1 MPKRQPFGTPSDST
15 RTSRTNSATG
25 PNKDID
31 SDQANYDN
39 TLAGS
44 FVLEPTFWDRI
55 SVRETIE
62 SIAMAIVL
70 AFAFK
75 TMQAEAYIIPTGSM
89 APTLM
94 GQHIEVAC
102 PECDYY
108 FQVGATFEGP
118 SSRISEEERPNR
130 RVLKVRCPLT
140 FEIRDLARGD
150 KAPLPKDKDGKTI
163 DPRPNDESFAGDR
176 IVVSKLDYLWGD
188 PKRWDVIVFK
198 YPGSAKD
205 NYIKRL
211 LGLPGETLT
220 INNGDVYVQPTI
232 KLDRNCLRATA
243 IARKPAQKLAKI
255 AIPVQD
261 SFYFSAAM
269 RQAGLPPAWIPD
281 SLPDADENGPG
292 WRQHRVAE
300 TQWKITADGDEPATY
315 QLSATANEPGKYD
328 WLRFRH
334 VVPRQAHW
342 QAIRSNQPLPDN
354 LINGPG
360 NLVTD
365 YYCYNDAML
374 IEHPITKETT
384 RNWDE
389 SRYGTNWVG
398 DLIADAEVTV
408 GPQGKLALDAVE
420 GGVHFLCEIDVA
432 TGDATLSSSISMDG
446 VQVQFVDPAQAEAEG
461 QASLKFSTPLR
472 GAGSYK
478 IRYANCDDR
487 IYLWINDQEV
497 ALPGDGCYRRSGKL
511 HPYFHPQDYGDARPL
526 GIGFQGGELSIQRLK
541 VFRDFFYLTKD
552 DFSNGM
558 TSLRHRAGQAIA
570 NLPGLYQYYE
580 NPTAWSRPDFQDL
593 YDVFDHDSPLN
604 WDDQAFTLMEDQFFP
619 MGDNSPQSEDARKWK
634 APPYVER
641 RFLIGRALMVYW
653 PHTWNSPPFW
663 PNFNRMRVIH

>member
-1 MPKRQPFGTPSDST
+1 MPKRQPFGTPDDSKRQPT
-15 RTSRTNSATG
+15 AKSSPG
-25 PNKDID
+25 PNKDKTRD
-31 SDQANYDN
+31 LASYDN
-39 TLAGS
+39 TMAGS

-102 PECDYY
+102 PECEYY

-118 SSRISEEERPNR
+118 SSRISETDRPKG
-130 RVLKVRCPLT
+130 RVIKVRCPLT
-140 FEIRDLARGD
+140 FEIRDLARGNG
-150 KAPLPKDKDGKTI
+150 APLPLDKEGKKI

-220 INNGDVYVQPTI
+220 INNGDVYVQPTVS
-232 KLDRNCLRATA
+232 LDRNRSRTST
-243 IARKPAQKLAKI
+243 IARKPAQKLAQI

-261 SFYFSAAM
+261 SYHFSAAM

-281 SLPDADENGPG
+281 TLPAADGNGPA
-292 WRQHRVAE
+292 WQHHRVASSE
-300 TQWKITADGDEPATY
+300 WKVKAEGTEPATY
-315 QLSATANEPGKYD
+315 QINTTQSEPGKYD

-334 VVPRQAHW
+334 IVPRQAHW
-342 QAIRSNQPLPDN
+342 QAVRSNQPLPDN
-354 LINGPG
+354 FLNSPG

-374 IEHPITKETT
+374 IRDNN
-384 RNWDE
+384 RNWDAF
-389 SRYGTNWVG
+389 RYGTNWVG
-398 DLIADAEVTV
+398 DLMADAEVTV

-432 TGDATLSSSISMDG
+432 SGEATLSSSISVDG
-446 VQVQFVDPAQAEAEG
+446 VQVQFVDLAQAAGAG
-461 QASLKFSTPLR
+461 QTSLKFPTPLR

-497 ALPGDGCYRRSGKL
+497 AIPGDGCYLRTGKL
-511 HPYFHPQDYGDARPL
+511 RPYFHPQDYGDARPL

-552 DFSNGM
+552 DFSNSM
-558 TSLRHRAGQAIA
+558 TSLRYRTGRALES
-570 NLPGLYQYYE
+570 LPALFQYYDD
-580 NPTAWSRPDFQDL
+580 PIAWSRTEYQEL
-593 YDVFDHDSPLN
+593 YDVFDHDAPLN
-604 WDDQAFTLMEDQFFP
+604 WDSAAFQLLEDQFFP
-619 MGDNSPQSEDARKWK
+619 MGDNSPQSEDARKWN
-634 APPYVER
+634 ARNYVER

-663 PNFNRMRVIH
+663 PNFNRMRLIH

>member
-1 MPKRQPFGTPSDST
+1 MPKRQPFGTPSDSN
-15 RTSRTNSATG
+15 RKSRANSSQGA
-25 PNKDID
+25 NKAGDPD
-31 SDQANYDN
+31 RANYDN
-39 TLAGS
+39 TMAGS

-102 PECDYY
+102 PDCEYY
-108 FQVGATFEGP
+108 FQVGATYEGP
-118 SSRISEEERPNR
+118 SSRATDEDRSNG
-130 RVLKVRCPLT
+130 RVIKVRCPLT
-140 FEIRDLARGD
+140 FEIRDLARGN
-150 KAPLPKDKDGKTI
+150 KAPLPLDKDGKKI
-163 DPRPNDESFAGDR
+163 APRPNDESFAGDR

-220 INNGDVYVQPTI
+220 INNGDVYVQPTAS
-232 KLDRNCLRATA
+232 LDRNRSRATA
-243 IARKPAQKLAKI
+243 IARKPAQKLANI

-261 SFYFSAAM
+261 SFYFSSAM
-269 RQAGLPPAWIPD
+269 REAGLPPAWIPD
-281 SLPDADENGPG
+281 SLPDADEAGPG
-292 WRQHRVAE
+292 WQQHRVAQ
-300 TQWKITADGDEPATY
+300 TQWKISAEGDKPATY
-315 QLSATANEPGKYD
+315 QLTATGNEPGKYD

-334 VVPRQAHW
+334 IVPKQADW
-342 QAIRSNQPLPDN
+342 QAIRSKQSLPDT

-365 YYCYNDAML
+365 YYCYNDATL
-374 IEHPITKETT
+374 IRDP
-384 RNWDE
+384 RRDWDLF
-389 SRYGTNWVG
+389 RYGTNWVG
-398 DLIADAEVTV
+398 DLIADAELTV

-432 TGDATLSSSISMDG
+432 TGDAMLSTSVSMDG
-446 VQVQFVDPAQAEAEG
+446 VQVQFQDSAQADGKG
-461 QASLKFSTPLR
+461 QASLKFPTALR

-497 ALPGDGCYRRSGKL
+497 AIPGDGCYRRSGKL
-511 HPYFHPQDYGDARPL
+511 RPYFHPQDYGDARPL
-526 GIGFQGGELSIQRLK
+526 GIGFQGGELSVQRLK
-541 VFRDFFYLTKD
+541 VFRDLYYLTAA
-552 DFSNGM
+552 DFDNNGI
-558 TSLRHRAGQAIA
+558 SLRKRAGRMVTE
-570 NLPGLYQYYE
+570 LPKLYEDYE
-580 NPTAWSRPDFQDL
+580 NPAAWARPEFQEY

-604 WDDQAFTLMEDQFFP
+604 WDNEAFVLLEDQFFP
-619 MGDNSPQSEDARKWK
+619 MGDNSPQSQDARKWDAAK
-634 APPYVER
+634 YVER
-641 RFLIGRALMVYW
+641 RLLIGRALMVYW

-663 PNFNRMRVIH
+663 PNFNRMRIIH